1 MSSDPSEP
9 PDIPEESLTCNICGQ
24 KFDTVESLKE
34 HRLSEVYDAELKQ
47 KGID

>member
-34 HRLSEVYDAELKQ
+34 HRLSEVDDAELKQ